1 MTRVPLFARQT
12 FASILSTFAF
22 VMLLP
27 ATAASAKGRAENS
40 AAVQGTQQVSGT
52 VNRDNLNLA
61 MQTLLRA
68 TMARDMETLLQFQP
82 PRKIQKM
89 AEAMGKNRQEAL
101 VEIAKFG
108 RVLDEQQPVKI
119 LTGHY
124 DLETAQFGKT
134 STGRDYALFNYSR
147 RFQKEGETFG
157 LTYPT
162 LASQDGEHL
171 FIIPLSEDKL
181 LSELAELYPDLAEV
195 KVPAAVN
202 AP

>member
-1 MTRVPLFARQT
+1 MTRVSLFARQVL
-12 FASILSTFAF
+12 ASILSAF
-22 VMLLP
+22 VFAILP
-27 ATAASAKGRAENS
+27 STTVSAKERTEGS
-40 AAVQGTQQVSGT
+40 AAAQGAQQVYAT

-89 AEAMGKNRQEAL
+89 AEAMGKSRQEAL

-108 RVLDEQQPVKI
+108 RALDEQQPVEI
-119 LTGHY
+119 LTGYY
-124 DLETAQFGKT
+124 DLETARFGKT
-134 STGRDYALFNYSR
+134 STGRTYALFNYSR
-147 RFQKEGETFG
+147 TFKKESETFE

-181 LSELAELYPDLAEV
+181 LSELVELYPDLAEV